1 MTDKEIKAILS
12 RGTSSTFTL
21 DPSHKNEI
29 TRSTLD
35 IIIRDVRKH
44 LAAKKTVSVIVIRE

>member
-12 RGTSSTFTL
+12 SGTSSTFTL

>member
-1 MTDKEIKAILS
+1 MTDKEIKDILS

-29 TRSTLD
+29 TRSRLD
-35 IIIRDVRKH
+35 IITRDVRKH

>member
-1 MTDKEIKAILS
+1 MTDKEIKDILS

-29 TRSTLD
+29 TRSRLD
-35 IIIRDVRKH
+35 IITRDVRKH
-44 LAAKKTVSVIVIRE
+44 LAAKKTVSLIVIRD